1 MKNNGTHFDAKE
13 ELIRVIFAPINS
25 NLRKEV
31 GKSLIEVHEDG
42 NLFIAFITCQ
52 GSIRL
57 KLSEK
62 RLVIY
67 EWGVSVSDEL
77 THYILK
83 RFCLFLRRNDVGV
96 LRILLSKDMEAL
108 TEYVRKNYQDV
119 IFESMGEKSYLE
131 LRVLEFLKTEIQR
144 RNPPT

>member
-1 MKNNGTHFDAKE
+1 MKNKGTHFDAKE
-13 ELIRVIFAPINS
+13 ELIRVIFSPINS

-42 NLFIAFITCQ
+42 NLFISFITCQ

-57 KLSEK
+57 KLGEK

-67 EWGVSVSDEL
+67 EWGVAISDEL
-77 THYILK
+77 TNYILK

-96 LRILLSKDMEAL
+96 LRILVSPDMESL
-108 TEYVRKNYQDV
+108 TGYVRKNYKDV

-131 LRVLEFLKTEIQR
+131 LRVLEFLRMDIQR
-144 RNPPT
+144 RYPEN